1 MIQIVFKPQ
10 TLELTITGHSD
21 YGKKGE
27 DVVCAAVSTLFYTLH
42 TALTYSIDMLKE
54 EPVFRDE
61 EGNGYIG
68 CKPKEEYEGNIAR
81 SYWTILTGMEVVAE
95 NYPECVTFTVE
106 KNF

>member
-10 TLELTITGHSD
+10 TLELEITGHAD

-27 DVVCAAVSTLFYTLH
+27 DVVCAAVSALFYTLH
-42 TALTYSIDMLKE
+42 TALVCSYDMLKE

-61 EGNGYIG
+61 EGNGYIS

-81 SYWTILTGMEVVAE
+81 SYWTILVGMETISE
-95 NYPECVTFTVE
+95 NYPECVTFSVE
-106 KNF
+106 KNI